1 MKDYFPSKSVKLFS
15 GVTVS
20 ILQVGKKNMVF
31 RKKLN
36 AVGYQNFSELG
47 FFMLL

>member
-1 MKDYFPSKSVKLFS
+1 MKDYFPSKFVKLFS
-15 GVTVS
+15 GVTVPIS
-20 ILQVGKKNMVF
+20 QVHKNNTVF

-36 AVGYQNFSELG
+36 AAGNQNFGELG